1 MPVNPKSNK
10 KLAQADAKTTHTTQT
25 ETSTITVETKK
36 GARKP
41 TIHVI
46 TDTDDIVR
54 EKMSGF
60 FGFLRERA
68 VVGLA
73 VGFVVAT
80 QVQGVAKAL
89 ISGFIDPLFTLL
101 FGGDELSKRHFTLH
115 FHHHHADF
123 GWGSVVYALL
133 DFLFVVAAIYA
144 IIKLFKLDKLDKPKA

>member
-1 MPVNPKSNK
+1 MAINQKTNK
-10 KLAQADAKTTHTTQT
+10 KTANPPKKSTQTTKT
-25 ETSTITVETKK
+25 ETSTIKIETKK

-46 TDTDDIVR
+46 TDTDDMVR
-54 EKMSGF
+54 EKVSGF

-89 ISGFIDPLFTLL
+89 ITGFIDPLFTLL
-101 FGGDELSKRHFTLH
+101 FGGDALSRRTFTLH
-115 FHHHHADF
+115 FHRHHADF
-123 GWGSVVYALL
+123 GWGSVIYALL

-144 IIKLFKLDKLDKPKA
+144 IIKLFKLDKLDKPKS